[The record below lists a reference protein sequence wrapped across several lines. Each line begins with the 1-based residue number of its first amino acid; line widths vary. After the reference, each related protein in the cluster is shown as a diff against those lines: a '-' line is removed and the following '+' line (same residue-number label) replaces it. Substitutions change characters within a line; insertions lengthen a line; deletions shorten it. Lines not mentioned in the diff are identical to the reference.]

1 MRSLLIGLLGL
12 APVLGLAA
20 EPGPRF
26 EVFAGVSFVDPWLDG
41 RYTTSF
47 PANLGT
53 GSGGQTLNVQGENG
67 PGGALGIGV
76 FPNPRFGVRLT
87 ASRASLDLGGAN
99 APYAWHTRVTERQ
112 PPDYQ
117 PRDFDLS
124 ASRSW
129 PDTSGRL
136 KVLGLSLDGVLRWGA
151 GRRLHGSLSG
161 GLSAL
166 RVSADLAAIGYTTF
180 HLGGHSTFFPVEYQL
195 GLTVEPHTTL
205 GLQVGAEV
213 ELALGHKLGLRL
225 AGQLLHAQ
233 EFEAAIGEVKVLN
246 PDEIFLS
253 TPIGEIRANLD
264 PPPLEL
270 DASSARLLL
279 ALVLR
284 P

>member
-1 MRSLLIGLLGL
+1 MRSPLVGLLVL

-20 EPGPRF
+20 EPAQRVEF
-26 EVFAGVSFVDPWLDG
+26 FVGVSLVDPWLDAS
-41 RYTTSF
+41 YTTDF

-53 GSGGQTLNVQGENG
+53 GTGGQTLSVQGENG
-67 PGGALGIGV
+67 PGGALGVGY

-87 ASRASLDLGGAN
+87 ASRSALDLGGVN
-99 APYAWHTRVTERQ
+99 IPYAWHTRVTEQQ

-117 PRDFDLS
+117 PRDFDFS
-124 ASRSW
+124 ETTPW

-136 KVLGLSLDGVLRWGA
+136 KVLAFSLDGVLRWGA
-151 GRRLHGSLSG
+151 GRRVHGSVSG
-161 GLSAL
+161 GISAL
-166 RVSADLAAIGYTTF
+166 RVSADLAAVGYTTF

-205 GLQVGAEV
+205 GLQLGAEV
-213 ELALGHKLGLRL
+213 ELALGRKLGLRL
-225 AGQLLHAQ
+225 AGQVLHAQ
-233 EFEAAIGEVKVLN
+233 EFDAAIGELQVLN

-253 TPIGEIRANLD
+253 TPIADIRASLA

-270 DASSARLLL
+270 DASSTRLLI